1 MPLQSLQ
8 ILRAI
13 AALMV
18 LISHLA
24 QSEMR
29 FLADPITPAWLVAG
43 VSGVDLFFVIS
54 GFVMV
59 YVTRPLRTPDL
70 DAIGGFLF
78 ARVTRIYPIYWVFS
92 AAMIAG
98 YAVIPG
104 LARGADDFD
113 LLATFLLLPSDTQPV
128 LVVAWTLIHEM
139 YFYIAFAA
147 LLLAPARWLPGLL
160 LAWLVGVAIAHGA
173 GLSSLSPAM
182 AILAHPLTAEFILG
196 CAIGL
201 LVVSGR
207 RKFAL
212 PALALGVMW
221 WIAATAVLALSG
233 VLSQAPMGWDRV
245 LAWGVPA
252 GLIVYGALGLELDHG
267 LKGPKS
273 LERVGDWSYALYL
286 CHLPLVAVLTR
297 LWASR
302 GPELG
307 WFDNVLVMIIGAAAS
322 LIVAAMAFHL
332 IERPTIGWA
341 RQAGKQL
348 FKAGRSA
355 GARTPA
361 DRIW

>member
-18 LISHLA
+18 LISHLG

-29 FLADPITPAWLVAG
+29 FLADPIMPAWLVAG

-59 YVTRPLRTPDL
+59 YVTRPLPPANAT
-70 DAIGGFLF
+70 AIGGFLF
-78 ARVTRIYPIYWVFS
+78 ARVTRIYPIYWVFT

-98 YAVIPG
+98 YAMLPG
-104 LARGADDFD
+104 LSRGAEDFD
-113 LLATFLLLPSDTQPV
+113 LLATLFLLPSDTQPV

-139 YFYIAFAA
+139 YFYLGFAL

-160 LAWLVGVAIAHGA
+160 LAWLAGVAIAHSA
-173 GLSSLSPAM
+173 GLSSLSPAL
-182 AILAHPLTAEFILG
+182 AILVHPLTAEFILG

-212 PALALGVMW
+212 PALALGVTW
-221 WIAATAVLALSG
+221 WIVATAVLSFTDSLTQ
-233 VLSQAPMGWDRV
+233 VPMGWDRV

-252 GLIVYGALGLELDHG
+252 GLIAYGALGLELDHG
-267 LKGPKS
+267 VKGPKS

-286 CHLPLVAVLTR
+286 CHLPLVAYLTR
-297 LWASR
+297 LSANQ
-302 GPELG
+302 GPDLG
-307 WFDNVLVMIIGAAAS
+307 WFDNTLVMILGAAGS

-332 IERPTIGWA
+332 IERPTIRWA
-341 RQAGKQL
+341 RQVGKQL
-348 FKAGRSA
+348 FKADQSA

>member
-18 LISHLA
+18 LVSHLG

-29 FLADPITPAWLVAG
+29 FLADPIMPAWLVAG

-59 YVTRPLRTPDL
+59 YVTRPLPPANAT
-70 DAIGGFLF
+70 AIGGFLF
-78 ARVTRIYPIYWVFS
+78 ARVTRIYPIYWVFTAVMV
-92 AAMIAG
+92 AA
-98 YAVIPG
+98 YALIPG
-104 LARGADDFD
+104 LSRNVEDFD
-113 LLATFLLLPSDTQPV
+113 ILANLLLLPSQSLPV
-128 LVVAWTLIHEM
+128 LAVAWTLIHEM
-139 YFYIAFAA
+139 YFYLVFAV

-160 LAWLVGVAIAHGA
+160 LIWLVAVAVAHSA
-173 GLSSLSPAM
+173 GLSSSSPAI
-182 AILAHPLTAEFILG
+182 AILVHPLTAEFILG

-212 PALALGVMW
+212 PALALGVAW
-221 WIAATAVLALSG
+221 WVGATATLALTDALAQ
-233 VLSQAPMGWDRV
+233 VPMGWVRV
-245 LAWGVPA
+245 LAWGAPA

-267 LKGPKS
+267 VKGPKI
-273 LERVGDWSYALYL
+273 LERIGDWSYALYL
-286 CHLPLVAVLTR
+286 CHLPLVAFLAR
-297 LWASR
+297 LWASHA
-302 GPELG
+302 PELG
-307 WFDNVLVMIIGAAAS
+307 WFDNVLMMIIGALAS
-322 LIVAAMAFHL
+322 LMVAAAAFYM
-332 IERPTIGWA
+332 IEKPTIRWA
-341 RQAGKQL
+341 RQAGKQV

>member
-18 LISHLA
+18 LISHLG

-29 FLADPITPAWLVAG
+29 FLADPIMPAWLVAG

-59 YVTRPLRTPDL
+59 YVTRPLPTANAG
-70 DAIGGFLF
+70 AIGGFLF
-78 ARVTRIYPIYWVFS
+78 ARVTRIYPIYWVFTGAM
-92 AAMIAG
+92 AAA
-98 YAVIPG
+98 YAFIPG
-104 LARGADDFD
+104 LSRNVEDFD
-113 LLATFLLLPSDTQPV
+113 ILANLLLLPSYQLPV
-128 LVVAWTLIHEM
+128 LVVAWTLIHEL
-139 YFYIAFAA
+139 YFYLAFAV

-160 LAWLVGVAIAHGA
+160 LAWLAGVAIAHGA
-173 GLSSLSPAM
+173 GLASLSPAM
-182 AILAHPLTAEFILG
+182 AIVVHPLTAEFILG

-212 PALALGVMW
+212 PALALGLVW
-221 WIAATAVLALSG
+221 WSSATAFLAFTDALS
-233 VLSQAPMGWDRV
+233 QIPMGWDRV

-267 LKGPKS
+267 VKGSKS
-273 LERVGDWSYALYL
+273 LERIGDWSYALYL
-286 CHLPLVAVLTR
+286 CHLPLVAFLAR
-297 LWASR
+297 LWASH

-322 LIVAAMAFHL
+322 LIVAAMAFYI
-332 IERPTIGWA
+332 IERPTIRWA

-348 FKAGRSA
+348 FRAGRSA